1 MGSNPILSAMAIHG
15 FNKLTLLD
23 YPGKCAATIFLGGC
37 NFRCPFCHNSEL
49 VLDPMSQ
56 PVIRTEE
63 VLRYLEKR
71 KGILDGVCV
80 TGGEPTLDA
89 DLKPLLKEIKALGYL
104 IKLDTNGSRPDVLRD
119 LAENRLIDMAA
130 MDIKASPEQYA
141 AAAGIP
147 GLDLIPIGDSV
158 QYLLRGKLPYE
169 FRTTVVKELHDR
181 STFVS
186 IGKWIAG
193 ASAYY
198 LQAFR
203 DSENV
208 MVDGFHSYSCQE
220 LEEFRRLLEET
231 IPKVGIRGID

>member
-1 MGSNPILSAMAIHG
+1 
-15 FNKLTLLD
+15 
-23 YPGKCAATIFLGGC
+23 
-37 NFRCPFCHNSEL
+37 
-49 VLDPMSQ
+49 MSQ

-220 LEEFRRLLEET
+220 LVEFRRLLEET